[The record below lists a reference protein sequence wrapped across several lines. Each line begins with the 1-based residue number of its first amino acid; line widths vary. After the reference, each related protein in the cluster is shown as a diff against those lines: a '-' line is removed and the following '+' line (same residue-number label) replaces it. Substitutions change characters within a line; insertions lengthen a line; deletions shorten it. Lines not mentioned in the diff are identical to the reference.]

1 MDSLPIYIYIHNWLC
16 CRYACYLFC
25 IFVILIL
32 LSYYCR
38 SFDILLLLDG
48 GQGHAM
54 LMLNF
59 MLIICNLFHP
69 SVLESGLCWLELN
82 ICFQFLL
89 QYIFCFCFLYKSR
102 PFTNACRILGLNL
115 CFLAQVLTWLCC
127 LPLLWVS
134 LWLET
139 WRGYEFVPDGF
150 SVNVFYSLS
159 LNW

>member
-1 MDSLPIYIYIHNWLC
+1 MLLLMLIIMISWYIQCTVDY
-16 CRYACYLFC
+16 YDLFC
-25 IFVILIL
+25 IFVILIATKL
-32 LSYYCR
+32 CR